1 MGVLIQDLRYPGR
14 MLRKSPGF
22 AAVAILTLA
31 PTSAKQC
38 IRVPK
43 SFRFAIS
50 RLSFGLNSVG
60 WEKLPRRRGAK
71 KPLAQEVSLWYNVVA
86 FVALVTAF

>member
-1 MGVLIQDLRYPGR
+1 MSALIQDLWCRGR
-14 MLRKSPGF
+14 MLRKIPGF

-43 SFRFAIS
+43 SFRSAIS
-50 RLSFGLNSVG
+50 RLSFGLN
-60 WEKLPRRRGAK
+60 
-71 KPLAQEVSLWYNVVA
+71 
-86 FVALVTAF
+86 